1 MENSKPIE
9 KMKQVR
15 VNIGNKSYLCD
26 YLETDSDKKVGLMNV
41 ENLPPDRGALFVW
54 DEEDTRQMWMKNT
67 LIPLDMIAINDDDEV
82 IMVYPARPKD
92 ETLIPFMS
100 TKYILEVNQ
109 DSGIKI
115 GDDFEI
121 DDSDDLDKYVMK
133 VIGSDGGTQFL
144 LQGGER
150 IVSRKETRVLIRKA
164 KKAELVKNDEAAFNR
179 ICRSLGKY
187 MFKVLYGQDH
197 RDAQYVQV
205 PEKKDKKDS

>member
-1 MENSKPIE
+1 MEQKFI
-9 KMKQVR
+9 
-15 VNIGNKSYLCD
+15 NIGDKTYKCKIAKS
-26 YLETDSDKKVGLMNV
+26 EEDKRQGLMHID
-41 ENLPPDRGALFVW
+41 NLPPDEGMLFVW
-54 DEEDTRQMWMKNT
+54 DSEDTRQMWMKNT

-109 DSGIKI
+109 NSGIKI

-164 KKAELVKNDEAAFNR
+164 KKAESVKNDEAAFNR

>member
-67 LIPLDMIAINDDDEV
+67 LIPLDMVAINDNDEV
-82 IMVYPARPKD
+82 IMVYPASPKD
-92 ETLIPFMS
+92 ETLIPFMGA
-100 TKYILEVNQ
+100 KYILEVNQ
-109 DSGIKI
+109 NSGIKT

-164 KKAELVKNDEAAFNR
+164 KKAEAVKNDEAAFDK
-179 ICRSLGKY
+179 ICKSLGKY

-205 PEKKDKKDS
+205 PEKKDEKNS